1 MVLSR
6 RLLAK
11 RIASIISPT
20 SPENESSLV
29 EKVIYIEYFPV
40 GSNSIFEN
48 ESLGI
53 LVAMLPL
60 AVESFFTSVTGD
72 YSLLS
77 DNSFRGLKS
86 AW

>member
-1 MVLSR
+1 MH
-6 RLLAK
+6 
-11 RIASIISPT
+11 
-20 SPENESSLV
+20 
-29 EKVIYIEYFPV
+29 IEYFPV